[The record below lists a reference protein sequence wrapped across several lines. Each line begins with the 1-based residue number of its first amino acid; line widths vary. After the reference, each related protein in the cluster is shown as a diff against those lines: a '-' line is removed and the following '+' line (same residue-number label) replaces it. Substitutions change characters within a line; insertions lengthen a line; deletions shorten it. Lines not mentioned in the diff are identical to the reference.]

1 MQTGQHSE
9 PKDFHLKALKRYKN
23 KRQHKI
29 SSNKLATELNPLNI
43 VLIHIHS
50 YKNKKLAF
58 KEDIIS
64 M

>member
-29 SSNKLATELNPLNI
+29 SSNKLATELNPLNFQRDQYC
-43 VLIHIHS
+43 S
-50 YKNKKLAF
+50 YPYPQLQ
-58 KEDIIS
+58 E
-64 M
+64 